1 MNGDLRPMILA
12 REGLEASLV
21 CHPYDVCTAL
31 LLAEAGIVFEK
42 PEGGPVDTRMDLTS
56 PVAWVAYANEA
67 LAELA
72 RPALRRLVKGL
83 AAP

>member
-1 MNGDLRPMILA
+1 MNGDLRPMILK
-12 REGLEASLV
+12 REGIEMSLV

-31 LLAEAGIVFEK
+31 LLGEAGILFEK
-42 PEGGPVDTRMDLTS
+42 PGGGAVDVRLDLTT

-72 RPALRRLVKGL
+72 RPAMRRLAQGL
-83 AAP
+83 EGP